1 MGKIEANALSE
12 SVATLLK
19 AGMVK
24 APLVSAFLTQW
35 RDETLGER
43 LAEAF
48 RAKYLELREHLTPN
62 AIFSEVQSWAGGDGR
77 ASVFKG

>member
-24 APLVSAFLTQW
+24 APLVESFFTQW
-35 RDETLGER
+35 HDETFGER
-43 LAEAF
+43 H
-48 RAKYLELREHLTPN
+48 R
-62 AIFSEVQSWAGGDGR
+62 
-77 ASVFKG
+77 